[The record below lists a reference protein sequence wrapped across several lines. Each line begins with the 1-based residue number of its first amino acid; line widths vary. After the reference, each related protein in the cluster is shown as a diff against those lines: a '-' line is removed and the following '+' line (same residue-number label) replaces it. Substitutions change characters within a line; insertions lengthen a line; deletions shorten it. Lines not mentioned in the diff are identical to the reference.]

1 MRTPLYVNPFE
12 FQSLEDNVEAEQM
25 IRAIRHGEID
35 NSVYSQMADDLE
47 KAAQMKRQVRGCV
60 MRKNSVAL
68 ARGLPG

>member
-1 MRTPLYVNPFE
+1 
-12 FQSLEDNVEAEQM
+12 M